1 MTSFSFNVIKSS
13 LVKENE
19 NDKRNKLTSVNNVIY
34 KEVYEAIAKVPF
46 WPFILLTINIVQ
58 ERL

>member
-46 WPFILLTINIVQ
+46 
-58 ERL
+58 

>member
-19 NDKRNKLTSVNNVIY
+19 NDKRNKLSSVNNVIY
-34 KEVYEAIAKVPF
+34 KEVYEAIAKVSF
-46 WPFILLTINIVQ
+46 WPFILLTMNIVQ